1 MPYVRGHVRRDGF
14 LRRRTRVRSYYRRNP
29 RRFSL
34 AYVLV
39 AAATFLLLLWLIFEH

>member
-14 LRRRTRVRSYYRRNP
+14 LGRRTWVRAYYRRSP
-29 RRFSL
+29 RRFPT

-39 AAATFLLLLWLIFEH
+39 AAVAFVFLIWLIFEH